1 MDDEPPRGHREGDA
15 HNEASGAAG
24 GSVVQAGVVH
34 GDINLVDRGASRVV
48 PSQLPAHTSAFVGRD
63 EELRWLNEHM
73 AARADA
79 VTIAAVSGAAGIGK
93 TALALTW
100 AHRAKQRFPDGQLYV
115 DLHGFGSQE
124 PMTCSQALH
133 SFLTSLGV
141 APEAVPTGPD
151 AKAGLYRSLVHERRL
166 LVVLDN
172 ARDTEHVRPLLPGSA
187 GCVALVTSRNR
198 LDSLGAREGAHS
210 LSLGLLNR
218 ADAVALLERR
228 AGWERVAEEP
238 ENAIVLV
245 GRCARLPLA
254 LSIAAARVANRPGA
268 RLAELV
274 EELGDEN
281 GLDALDLG
289 DADLDLRA
297 VFSWSYRALA
307 PADQTAF
314 RLLGLLIGPDIS
326 DLAAASLF
334 GVPLPEC
341 RRRLGRLA
349 AAHLVEEHLPHRFRM
364 HDLLRAYAAEL
375 ADADDHRSRT
385 AAVSR
390 MLDHY
395 LHSSW
400 AAERCLYAYR
410 DPVELPPPE
419 PGVVV
424 ATMTTYQ
431 QAVAW
436 FTAEHAVL
444 LAAVGQA
451 QRLHR
456 HAWLL
461 PWSLVTY
468 LERRGHW
475 LDEIRVLTA
484 ALASATE
491 HGDQQTLSR
500 TLRYLGRALT
510 LVGEHQRAEEHY
522 GRALL
527 ISESLRDVDHLARTH
542 RGLSM
547 LYQTTGEH
555 EKALTH
561 GEVATKLYRQTANE
575 NGEARSL
582 HTLARCQAELGKYE
596 EALRHSGEAIQLF
609 RALSIS
615 DPQGEASAMDS
626 YAFALHRLGHHHD
639 AITHYEHA
647 LVLWRQLGNRFYEA
661 GTLTRLG
668 GAHRGAGDA
677 VRAEQAWLLALEIYR
692 QLNHPDAELVR
703 AELAA
708 LTAW

>member
-1 MDDEPPRGHREGDA
+1 MDDGPPRGHREGNA
-15 HNEASGAAG
+15 HNEASGTVS
-24 GSVVQAGVVH
+24 GSVVQARVVH
-34 GDINLVDRGASRVV
+34 GDINLIDRGTSRVI
-48 PSQLPAHTSAFVGRD
+48 PSQLPAHPSAFVGRD
-63 EELRWLNEHM
+63 EELKWLDEHM
-73 AARADA
+73 TARPDA

-93 TALALTW
+93 TALALSW
-100 AHRAKQRFPDGQLYV
+100 AHLAQHRFPDGQLYV
-115 DLHGFGSQE
+115 DLRGFGSQE
-124 PMTCSQALH
+124 PMTCSQALY

-141 APEAVPTGPD
+141 APEAVPTGLD
-151 AKAGLYRSLVHERRL
+151 AKAGLYRSLLHERRL

-172 ARDTEHVRPLLPGSA
+172 ARDTEHVRPLLPGSSS
-187 GCVALVTSRNR
+187 CVALVTSRNR

-228 AGWERVAEEP
+228 AGRERVAEEP

-274 EELGDEN
+274 EELEDEN
-281 GLDALDLG
+281 GRLDALDLG
-289 DADLDLRA
+289 DTDLDLRA
-297 VFSWSYRALA
+297 VFSWSYRAM
-307 PADQTAF
+307 PSADQTAF
-314 RLLGLLIGPDIS
+314 RLLGLFVGPDIG

-334 GVPLPEC
+334 GVSLPEC

-349 AAHLVEEHLPHRFRM
+349 AAHLVEERVPHRFRM
-364 HDLLRAYAAEL
+364 HDLLRMYAAEL
-375 ADADDHRSRT
+375 ADADDHASRT

-400 AAERCLYAYR
+400 TAERCLYAYR
-410 DPVELPPPE
+410 DSVDLPPPA

-424 ATMTTYQ
+424 ATAATYQ
-431 QAVAW
+431 EALGW
-436 FTAEHAVL
+436 FTVEHAVL

-451 QRLHR
+451 RAQGFRR

-468 LERRGHW
+468 FERRGHW
-475 LDEIRVLTA
+475 QDEIRVLIA
-484 ALASATE
+484 ALSSAAE
-491 HGDQQTLSR
+491 HNDQQAQSR
-500 TLRYLGRALT
+500 TLRYLGRGLT
-510 LVGEHQRAEEHY
+510 LVGDHQEAEEHY
-522 GRALL
+522 SRALH
-527 ISESLRDVDHLARTH
+527 ISESLGDVDHQARTH
-542 RGLSM
+542 RGMSM
-547 LYQTTGEH
+547 LYQSTRRYE
-555 EKALTH
+555 EALTH
-561 GEVATKLYRQTANE
+561 GEVATKQFRQAGNK
-575 NGEARSL
+575 NGEARAL
-582 HTLARCQAELGKYE
+582 HTLARCQAELGRYE
-596 EALRHSGEAIQLF
+596 DALEHSSEAIRLF
-609 RALSIS
+609 RQLSFP
-615 DPQGEASAMDS
+615 DPQGEASAVDS
-626 YAFALHRLGHHHD
+626 YAFALHRLGRHQE

-668 GAHRGAGDA
+668 GAHRSAGDA
-677 VRAEQAWLLALEIYR
+677 VCTEQVWMLALEIYE

-703 AELAA
+703 AA